1 MMAIFVAVAVADG
14 VAGVAAIAAAALADF
29 VVRRAEI
36 SLFSFSG
43 LASAASNS
51 VIIENVRTLR
61 R

>member
-1 MMAIFVAVAVADG
+1 MAIFVAVAVADG
-14 VAGVAAIAAAALADF
+14 VAGVAAIAAAALAVF